1 MRNIYN
7 ILVFTCLI
15 VLVTLGCSVKWTESI
30 KYGSVTN
37 RNVTEVVDVEI
48 QKKLIIVPIT
58 IGGKKYRFL
67 FDTGAPFSISD
78 QLQKD
83 NNFKVVS
90 KGNIIDSDHNRKKV
104 HWVQVDSISI
114 SNVLFLNQTA
124 FIGDFDAN
132 PIMKCLG
139 IDGIIGSNIIRQY
152 NWTIDQEQNS
162 LSLSSKIE
170 IDTYKESVVIPFKTD
185 FQYNIFIDLYFGQT
199 KVKNILVDYGS
210 NGSIALNEEI
220 FTALKEKNIIGQT
233 FIEKGI
239 NQSGIIGKPVEL
251 KREITYSDSVKTN
264 SLHLRNVMIQ
274 TGKTVSIGNDLLS
287 RFNVTIDWSNK
298 KLYLSQ
304 SGNEIERV
312 GSAGFRLGHTIEK
325 GVYIQSVIEKSDA
338 YYKGVRPNMKVFKI
352 DSLHFE
358 RESSFCDYVD
368 HELKDEIHLGL
379 INLKGQRIEYQIEKT
394 FFENN

>member
-1 MRNIYN
+1 MRKIYN
-7 ILVFTCLI
+7 ALVFICLM
-15 VLVTLGCSVKWTESI
+15 VLVTLGCSVKWTEAL

-37 RNVTEVVDVEI
+37 RNASDVVDIEI
-48 QKKLIIVPIT
+48 RKKLIIVPVT
-58 IGGKKYRFL
+58 IGGKEYRFL
-67 FDTGAPFSISD
+67 FDTGAPFSVSD

-83 NNFKVVS
+83 NNFKIVS
-90 KGNIIDSDHNRKKV
+90 KGNIIDSDYNRKKV
-104 HWVQVDSISI
+104 CWVQVDSISI

-124 FIGDFDAN
+124 FIGDLDAN
-132 PIMKCLG
+132 PIMKCLE

-162 LSLSSKIE
+162 LFLSSKTE
-170 IDTYKESVVIPFKTD
+170 IDTFKESVVIPFTTD
-185 FQYNIFIDLYFGQT
+185 YQYNIFIDVYFGQT

-210 NGSIALNEEI
+210 NGSIALNDEI
-220 FTALKEKNIIGQT
+220 FTALKEKNIISET

-251 KREITYSDSVKTN
+251 NREITYSDSVRTN
-264 SLHLRNVMIQ
+264 SLQFRSVMIR

-298 KLYLSQ
+298 KLYLYKSVK
-304 SGNEIERV
+304 EVHRV
-312 GSAGFRLGHTIEK
+312 GSAGFRLGHSIEK
-325 GVYIQSVIEKSDA
+325 GVYIQSVMEKSDA
-338 YYKGVRPNMKVFKI
+338 YYKGLRPNMKIFKI
-352 DSLHFE
+352 DSLDFE
-358 RESSFCDYVD
+358 RGSSFCDYVD
-368 HELKDEIHLGL
+368 HELKDEILLGL